1 MQVPGVSRQ
10 STMRQPLPEHAQ
22 ALEQIP
28 GGRPPIGSTAA
39 ANLPPAVKPLVP
51 ADAPGMVK
59 VPSAADVP
67 AAAAAAAPGAA
78 EVESSA
84 PGTPPEKVPAVDGLS
99 REHSEEPSK
108 SLASV
113 ASKLG
118 AVGLGDAPGQDQP
131 QAVPKPM
138 PNPFS
143 SAFAYTER
151 MNSAFTSGA

>member
-1 MQVPGVSRQ
+1 
-10 STMRQPLPEHAQ
+10 MRQPLPEHGQ
-22 ALEQIP
+22 ALEQVP

-39 ANLPPAVKPLVP
+39 ANLPPAVKVLGP
-51 ADAPGMVK
+51 ADVPGMLK
-59 VPSAADVP
+59 VPSTVDVP
-67 AAAAAAAPGAA
+67 AAAAAVAAPRAV

-84 PGTPPEKVPAVDGLS
+84 PGTPPEKPPAVDGLS

-131 QAVPKPM
+131 QAAPKPM